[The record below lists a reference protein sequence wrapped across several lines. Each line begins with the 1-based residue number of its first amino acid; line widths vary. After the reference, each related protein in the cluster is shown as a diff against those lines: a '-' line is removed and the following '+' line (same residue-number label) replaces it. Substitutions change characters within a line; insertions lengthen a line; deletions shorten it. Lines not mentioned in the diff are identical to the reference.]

1 MCSSND
7 MKDIIKNIIK
17 GNQISEI
24 FDHVINNLYTNGP
37 VDWTDME
44 ILSYLAL
51 YRPNEFDIYKDRI
64 LNFMGVFYKDAR
76 RSSLNEII
84 FGQYKKYIRDTYNEY
99 YTPVQADIVKNI
111 SNVNCFSFSA
121 PTSTGKSFV
130 FRNLIE
136 RGSNDAVVVVPSRA
150 LINEYYLRLCELM
163 PDKSINILTFIDKI
177 NIAKARRNVFVVT
190 PERCRDLFKQKD
202 NFNVDLF
209 LFDEAQLS
217 DEESTRG
224 LFYDSIVRRCYKA
237 FPEAKF
243 VFAHPFINNPEA
255 QLIKNHLCDNVAT
268 AKLYEQKNVGQMYL
282 CVDDNNEFYHF
293 GIDKT
298 IMGTQKIKC
307 SFDPIE
313 KCIKDG
319 GSVLFYVS
327 KSKIYNKSFLNE
339 YGKYID
345 LCEEIDEENINNY
358 INELKSFTGGDTIAN
373 KDHFSQMISL
383 LKRGIVI
390 HHGSLPLQSRSIME
404 QYTRDG
410 FCKLCF
416 ATSTLEQGIN
426 MPFDIVVID
435 RFEASKPLE
444 MKNLIGRAGRS
455 SEDVKFDYGYVIVS
469 KSNMSKFR
477 EILNNPN
484 VLDDVSLLDKHE
496 EDNSDYSDF
505 KNAILN
511 DTFSDQYNL
520 TNNDLEKFSA
530 EESDVIIKRIID
542 TFYENGRLIS
552 FEEIDNDRSEIYC
565 TFDKLYRLYLGRDLS
580 DGEENVLHTAVKIML
595 WRIYGK
601 TFKNIC
607 WYRYSYVSRSSD
619 RKTMEKLGKNTN
631 NLEAK
636 FITGFNDLP
645 NKKLRAYSIFEKGT
659 KAKDVDYD
667 RIVYDTYDYID
678 KLIGFKLSDV
688 FYAAFYL
695 YYEKTRDERALSL
708 AKYVK
713 YGTDNERYIWM
724 IRYGMTFEDIELLD
738 KHIENINEKGI
749 VFKQSI
755 SSIPEDKKLSIIRYL

>member
-1 MCSSND
+1 
-7 MKDIIKNIIK
+7 MKEVIKNIINN
-17 GNQISEI
+17 NQVSEI
-24 FDHVINNLYTNGP
+24 FDYVISNIYKKGP
-37 VDWTDME
+37 VDGTDME

-51 YRPNEFDIYKDRI
+51 YRPNEFEIYKDKI
-64 LNFMGVFYKDAR
+64 LNYMGVFYKDVK

-111 SNVNCFSFSA
+111 SKANCFSFSA

-136 RGSNDAVVVVPSRA
+136 RGNNDAVVVVPSRA

-237 FPEAKF
+237 FSEAKF

-313 KCIKDG
+313 KCIRNG

-327 KSKIYNKSFLNE
+327 KSKIYSKSFLNE
-339 YGKYID
+339 YGRYID

-455 SEDVKFDYGYVIVS
+455 SEDVKFDYGYVIVF

-520 TNNDLEKFSA
+520 TNNDLEKLSA

-542 TFYENGRLIS
+542 TFYKNGKLIS
-552 FEEIDNDRSEIYC
+552 FDEIDNDRSEIYY
-565 TFDKLYRLYLGRDLS
+565 TFDRLYRLYLGRDLS

-595 WRIYGK
+595 WQIYGK

-607 WYRYSYVSRSSD
+607 WYRYSYVSRSSE
-619 RKTMEKLGKNTN
+619 RKKMERLGRNTN
-631 NLEAK
+631 ALEAK
-636 FITGFNDLP
+636 FITGFDDLP

-678 KLIGFKLSDV
+678 KLIGFKLSDI
-688 FYAAFYL
+688 FYGAFYL
-695 YYEKTRDERALSL
+695 YYEKTGDERALSL

-738 KHIENINEKGI
+738 KHIENINEQGI

-755 SSIPEDKKLSIIRYL
+755 SSIPEDKKQSIIRYL

>member
-1 MCSSND
+1 
-7 MKDIIKNIIK
+7 MKEVIKNIINN
-17 GNQISEI
+17 NQVSEI
-24 FDHVINNLYTNGP
+24 FDYVISNIYKKGP
-37 VDWTDME
+37 VDGTDME

-51 YRPNEFDIYKDRI
+51 YHPNEFEIYKDKI
-64 LNFMGVFYKDAR
+64 LNYMGVFYKDVK

-111 SNVNCFSFSA
+111 SKANCFSFSA

-136 RGSNDAVVVVPSRA
+136 RGNNDAVVVVPSRA

-163 PDKSINILTFIDKI
+163 PDRSINILTFIDKI
-177 NIAKARRNVFVVT
+177 NTAKVRRNIFVVT

-202 NFNVDLF
+202 SFNVDLF

-237 FPEAKF
+237 YPEAKF

-255 QLIKNHLCDNVAT
+255 QLLKNHLRNNVAAT
-268 AKLYEQKNVGQMYL
+268 LYEQKNVGQMYF
-282 CVDDNNEFYHF
+282 CVDNNNVFYHF

-307 SFDPIE
+307 SSDPIE
-313 KCIKDG
+313 KCIRNG

-339 YGKYID
+339 YGRYID
-345 LCEEIDEENINNY
+345 LCEEIDEDKINYY

-373 KDHFSQMISL
+373 KDHYSQMISL
-383 LKRGIVI
+383 LKRGIVT

-404 QYTRDG
+404 QYTRYG

-455 SEDVKFDYGYVIVS
+455 SENVKFDYGYVIVS

-484 VLDDVSLLDKHE
+484 ALDDVSLLDKQE

-530 EESDVIIKRIID
+530 EESDVIIKQIID
-542 TFYENGRLIS
+542 TFYKNGKLIS
-552 FEEIDNDRSEIYC
+552 FDEIGNDRSEIYY
-565 TFDKLYRLYLGRDLS
+565 TFDRLYRLYLGRDLS

-607 WYRYSYVSRSSD
+607 WYRYSYVSRSSE
-619 RKTMEKLGKNTN
+619 RKKMERLGRNTN
-631 NLEAK
+631 ALEAK
-636 FITGFNDLP
+636 FITGFDDLP

-695 YYEKTRDERALSL
+695 YYEKTKDERALSL

-738 KHIENINEKGI
+738 KHIENLNEQGI

-755 SSIPEDKKLSIIRYL
+755 SSIPEDKKQSIIRYL

>member
-1 MCSSND
+1 
-7 MKDIIKNIIK
+7 MKEVIKNIINN
-17 GNQISEI
+17 NQVSEI
-24 FDHVINNLYTNGP
+24 FDYVISNIYKKGP
-37 VDWTDME
+37 VDGTDME

-51 YRPNEFDIYKDRI
+51 YRPNEFEIYKDKI
-64 LNFMGVFYKDAR
+64 LNYMGVFYKDVK

-111 SNVNCFSFSA
+111 SKANCFSFSA

-136 RGSNDAVVVVPSRA
+136 RGNNDAVVVVPSRA

-163 PDKSINILTFIDKI
+163 PDRSINILTFIDKI
-177 NIAKARRNVFVVT
+177 NTAKVRRNIFVVT

-202 NFNVDLF
+202 SFNVDLF

-237 FPEAKF
+237 YPEAKF

-255 QLIKNHLCDNVAT
+255 QLLKNHLRNNVAAT
-268 AKLYEQKNVGQMYL
+268 LYEQKNVGQMYF
-282 CVDDNNEFYHF
+282 CVDNNNVFYHF

-313 KCIKDG
+313 KCIRNG

-339 YGKYID
+339 YGRYID
-345 LCEEIDEENINNY
+345 LCEEIDEDKINYY

-373 KDHFSQMISL
+373 KDHYSQMISL
-383 LKRGIVI
+383 LKRGIVT

-404 QYTRDG
+404 QYTRYG

-455 SEDVKFDYGYVIVS
+455 SENVKFDYGYVIVS

-484 VLDDVSLLDKHE
+484 ALDDVSLLDKQE

-542 TFYENGRLIS
+542 TFYKNGKLIS
-552 FEEIDNDRSEIYC
+552 FDEIDNDRSEIYY
-565 TFDKLYRLYLGRDLS
+565 TFDRLYRLYLGRDLS

-607 WYRYSYVSRSSD
+607 WYRYSYVSRSSE
-619 RKTMEKLGKNTN
+619 RKKMERLGRNTN
-631 NLEAK
+631 ALEVK
-636 FITGFNDLP
+636 FITGFDDLP

-695 YYEKTRDERALSL
+695 YYEKTKDERALSL

-738 KHIENINEKGI
+738 KHIENINEQGI

-755 SSIPEDKKLSIIRYL
+755 SSIPEDKKQSIIRYL

>member
-1 MCSSND
+1 MRSSND
-7 MKDIIKNIIK
+7 MKEVIKNIIN
-17 GNQISEI
+17 GDQISEI
-24 FDHVINNLYTNGP
+24 FDHVINNLYMRGP
-37 VDWTDME
+37 VDGTDME

-51 YRPNEFDIYKDRI
+51 YRPDEFEIYKDRI
-64 LNFMGVFYKDAR
+64 LNYMGVFYKDVKR
-76 RSSLNEII
+76 NSLKEVI
-84 FGQYKKYIRDTYNEY
+84 FGQYKKYIRDTYDEY

-111 SNVNCFSFSA
+111 SKANCFSFSA

-136 RGSNDAVVVVPSRA
+136 KGANDTVVVVPSRA
-150 LINEYYLRLCELM
+150 LINEYYLRLCDLM

-177 NIAKARRNVFVVT
+177 NTARARRNIFVVT

-202 NFNVDLF
+202 DFNVDLF

-237 FPEAKF
+237 YPEAKF

-255 QLIKNHLCDNVAT
+255 QLVKNHLVDKVA
-268 AKLYEQKNVGQMYL
+268 AARLYEQKNVGQMYM
-282 CVDDNNEFYHF
+282 CVDDNNVFYHF

-298 IMGTQKIKC
+298 IMGTQKIQC
-307 SFDPIE
+307 SFDPVE
-313 KCIKDG
+313 RCIKDG

-327 KSKIYNKSFLNE
+327 KSKIYNKGFLNE
-339 YGKYID
+339 YGRYID
-345 LCEEIDEENINNY
+345 LCEEIDEDKINYY

-373 KDHFSQMISL
+373 KDHYSQMISL
-383 LKRGIVI
+383 LKRGIVT
-390 HHGSLPLQSRSIME
+390 HHGSLPLQSRGIME

-426 MPFDIVVID
+426 MPFDIVVLD

-455 SEDVKFDYGYVIVS
+455 TEDVRFDYGYVIVS

-477 EILNNPN
+477 DILKKPN
-484 VLDDVSLLDKHE
+484 VLDAVSVLDKPE
-496 EDNSDYSDF
+496 GERSDYSDF
-505 KNAILN
+505 KDAILN
-511 DTFSDQYNL
+511 DTFSDLYNL
-520 TNNDLEKFSA
+520 TNNDLDKFSV
-530 EESDVIIKRIID
+530 EESDTIIKRIMD
-542 TFYENGRLIS
+542 SFYENGRLIT
-552 FEEIDNDRSEIYC
+552 FEEINNDRSEIYY
-565 TFDKLYRLYLGRDLS
+565 TFDRLYRLYLGRDLS

-619 RKTMEKLGKNTN
+619 RKVLEKFGRKTDE
-631 NLEAK
+631 LEAK
-636 FITGFNDLP
+636 FITGYDDLP
-645 NKKLRAYSIFEKGT
+645 NKGLRAYSIFEKGT
-659 KAKDVDYD
+659 KAKDIDYD

-678 KLIGFKLSDV
+678 KLIGFKLSDI

-695 YYEKTRDERALSL
+695 YYEKTKDERSLSL

-724 IRYGMTFEDIELLD
+724 IRYGMTFEDIEALD
-738 KHIENINEKGI
+738 EHIESINEREI

-755 SSIPEDKKLSIIRYL
+755 YGVPDDKKQSIIRYL

>member
-1 MCSSND
+1 
-7 MKDIIKNIIK
+7 MKEVIKNIINN
-17 GNQISEI
+17 NQVSEI
-24 FDHVINNLYTNGP
+24 FDYVISNIYKKGP
-37 VDWTDME
+37 VDGTDME

-51 YRPNEFDIYKDRI
+51 YRPNEFEIYKDKI
-64 LNFMGVFYKDAR
+64 LNYMGVFYKDVK

-111 SNVNCFSFSA
+111 SKANCFSFSA

-136 RGSNDAVVVVPSRA
+136 RGNNDAVVVVPSRA

-163 PDKSINILTFIDKI
+163 PDRSINILTFIDKI
-177 NIAKARRNVFVVT
+177 NTAKVRRNIFVVT

-202 NFNVDLF
+202 SFNVDLF

-237 FPEAKF
+237 YPEAKF

-255 QLIKNHLCDNVAT
+255 QLLKNHLRNNVAAT
-268 AKLYEQKNVGQMYL
+268 LYEQKNVGQMYF
-282 CVDDNNEFYHF
+282 CVDNNNVFYHF

-313 KCIKDG
+313 KCIRNG

-339 YGKYID
+339 YGRYID
-345 LCEEIDEENINNY
+345 LCEEIDEDKINYY

-373 KDHFSQMISL
+373 KDYFSQMISL

-542 TFYENGRLIS
+542 TFYKNGKLIS
-552 FEEIDNDRSEIYC
+552 FDEIDNDRSEIYC
-565 TFDKLYRLYLGRDLS
+565 TFDRLYRLYLGRDLS
-580 DGEENVLHTAVKIML
+580 DGEEDVLHTAVKIML

-607 WYRYSYVSRSSD
+607 WYRYSYVSCSSE
-619 RKTMEKLGKNTN
+619 RKKMERLGRNTN
-631 NLEAK
+631 ALEAK
-636 FITGFNDLP
+636 FITGFGDLP

-678 KLIGFKLSDV
+678 KLIGFKLSDI

-695 YYEKTRDERALSL
+695 YYEKTEDERALSL

-738 KHIENINEKGI
+738 KHIENINEQGI

-755 SSIPEDKKLSIIRYL
+755 SSIPEDKKQSIIRYL

>member
-255 QLIKNHLCDNVAT
+255 QLIKNHLCDNVST

-542 TFYENGRLIS
+542 TFYKNGKLIS
-552 FEEIDNDRSEIYC
+552 FDEIDNDRSEIYY
-565 TFDKLYRLYLGRDLS
+565 TFDRLYRLYLGRDLS

-607 WYRYSYVSRSSD
+607 WYRYSYVSRSSE
-619 RKTMEKLGKNTN
+619 RKKMERLGRNTN
-631 NLEAK
+631 ALEAK
-636 FITGFNDLP
+636 FITGFDDLP

-678 KLIGFKLSDV
+678 KLIGFKLSDI

-695 YYEKTRDERALSL
+695 YYEKTEDERALSL

-738 KHIENINEKGI
+738 KHIENINEQGI

-755 SSIPEDKKLSIIRYL
+755 SSIPEDKKQSIIRYL

>member
-1 MCSSND
+1 
-7 MKDIIKNIIK
+7 MKEIIRNIIN
-17 GNQISEI
+17 GNQIPEI
-24 FDHVINNLYTNGP
+24 FDYVMNNLYQKGP
-37 VDWTDME
+37 VDGTDME

-51 YRPNEFDIYKDRI
+51 YAPDVFVTHSEEI
-64 LNFMGVFYKDAR
+64 LSYMGVFYKDVK
-76 RSSLNEII
+76 RSTLKEVV
-84 FGQYKKYIRDTYNEY
+84 FGQYKKYIRETYEEN
-99 YTPVQADIVKNI
+99 YTPVQADIVKSI
-111 SNVNCFSFSA
+111 SKTNCFSFSA

-130 FRNLIE
+130 FINLIKK
-136 RGSNDAVVVVPSRA
+136 SVNDTVVVVPSRA
-150 LINEYYLRLCELM
+150 LINEYYLKLCSLM
-163 PDKSINILTFIDKI
+163 PDKNVNILTFIDKI
-177 NIAKARRNVFVVT
+177 NTAKANRNVFVVT

-237 FPEAKF
+237 YPKAKF

-255 QLIKNHLCDNVAT
+255 QLEKNNLNANVSAS
-268 AKLYEQKNVGQMYL
+268 KLYEQKNVGQMYL
-282 CVDDNNEFYHF
+282 CVDENNVFYHF
-293 GIDKT
+293 GIDKA
-298 IMGTQKIKC
+298 IMGTQKIEC

-313 KCIKDG
+313 KCIKNG

-327 KSKIYNKSFLNE
+327 KAKIYNKSFLNE
-339 YGKYID
+339 YGRYID
-345 LCEEIDEENINNY
+345 LCEDIDENKIDFY

-373 KDHFSQMISL
+373 KDHYSQMISL
-383 LKRGIVI
+383 LKRGIVT
-390 HHGSLPLQSRSIME
+390 HHGSLPLQSRSVIE

-410 FCKLCF
+410 FCRLCF

-426 MPFDIVVID
+426 MPFDVVVLD

-455 SEDVKFDYGYVIVS
+455 TEMVKFDYGYVIIP

-477 EILNNPN
+477 DILKEPN
-484 VLDDVSLLDKHE
+484 KLDTVSALDKHDDE
-496 EDNSDYSDF
+496 RSDYSDF
-505 KNAILN
+505 KEAILN
-511 DTFSDQYNL
+511 DTFSDQFNL
-520 TNNDLEKFSA
+520 TNKDLEKFSKN
-530 EESDVIIKRIID
+530 ESDAVIKSILGE
-542 TFYENGRLIS
+542 FYNNGELIRFENIN
-552 FEEIDNDRSEIYC
+552 NDRSAIYYS
-565 TFDKLYRLYLGRDLS
+565 FDRLYRLYLGRDLS
-580 DGEENVLHTAVKIML
+580 KGEENVLHTAVKIML

-607 WYRYSYVSRSSD
+607 WYRYSYVSCSSD
-619 RKTMEKLGKNTN
+619 RKILERSGRKTDA
-631 NLEAK
+631 LEAK
-636 FITGFNDLP
+636 FISGFDDLP
-645 NKKLRAYSIFEKGT
+645 NKELRPYGLFERGT

-678 KLIGFKLSDV
+678 KLIGFKLSDI

-695 YYEKTRDERALSL
+695 YYEKTNDERALSL

-724 IRYGMTFEDIELLD
+724 IRYGMSFEDIEVLD
-738 KHIENINEKGI
+738 EHIESINEKEI

-755 SSIPEDKKLSIIRYL
+755 NGVSEEKKQSIIRYL

>member
-565 TFDKLYRLYLGRDLS
+565 TFDRLYRLYLGRDLS

-636 FITGFNDLP
+636 FITGFDDLP

>member
-435 RFEASKPLE
+435 RFEAS
-444 MKNLIGRAGRS
+444 
-455 SEDVKFDYGYVIVS
+455 
-469 KSNMSKFR
+469 
-477 EILNNPN
+477 
-484 VLDDVSLLDKHE
+484 
-496 EDNSDYSDF
+496 
-505 KNAILN
+505 
-511 DTFSDQYNL
+511 
-520 TNNDLEKFSA
+520 
-530 EESDVIIKRIID
+530 
-542 TFYENGRLIS
+542 
-552 FEEIDNDRSEIYC
+552 
-565 TFDKLYRLYLGRDLS
+565 
-580 DGEENVLHTAVKIML
+580 
-595 WRIYGK
+595 
-601 TFKNIC
+601 
-607 WYRYSYVSRSSD
+607 
-619 RKTMEKLGKNTN
+619 
-631 NLEAK
+631 
-636 FITGFNDLP
+636 
-645 NKKLRAYSIFEKGT
+645 
-659 KAKDVDYD
+659 
-667 RIVYDTYDYID
+667 
-678 KLIGFKLSDV
+678 
-688 FYAAFYL
+688 
-695 YYEKTRDERALSL
+695 
-708 AKYVK
+708 
-713 YGTDNERYIWM
+713 
-724 IRYGMTFEDIELLD
+724 
-738 KHIENINEKGI
+738 
-749 VFKQSI
+749 
-755 SSIPEDKKLSIIRYL
+755 

>member
-1 MCSSND
+1 
-7 MKDIIKNIIK
+7 MKEVIKNIIK

-37 VDWTDME
+37 VDGTDME

-64 LNFMGVFYKDAR
+64 LNFMGVFYKDVK

-111 SNVNCFSFSA
+111 SNANCFSFSA

-255 QLIKNHLCDNVAT
+255 QLIKNHLCDNVAA

-298 IMGTQKIKC
+298 IMGTQKIQC
-307 SFDPIE
+307 SSDPIE

-410 FCKLCF
+410 FCILCF

-435 RFEASKPLE
+435 RFEASKPLK

-542 TFYENGRLIS
+542 TFYKNGKLIS
-552 FEEIDNDRSEIYC
+552 FDEIDNDRSEIYY
-565 TFDKLYRLYLGRDLS
+565 TFDRLYRLYLGRDLS
-580 DGEENVLHTAVKIML
+580 DGEEYVLHTAVKIML

-607 WYRYSYVSRSSD
+607 WYRYSYVSRSSE
-619 RKTMEKLGKNTN
+619 RKRMERLGRNTN
-631 NLEAK
+631 ALEAK
-636 FITGFNDLP
+636 FITGFDDLP
-645 NKKLRAYSIFEKGT
+645 NKKLRAYSIFEEGT

-678 KLIGFKLSDV
+678 KLIGFKLSDI

-695 YYEKTRDERALSL
+695 YYEKTEDERALSL

-738 KHIENINEKGI
+738 KHIENINEQGI

-755 SSIPEDKKLSIIRYL
+755 SSIPEDKKQSIIRYL

>member
-1 MCSSND
+1 
-7 MKDIIKNIIK
+7 MKEVIKNIINR
-17 GNQISEI
+17 NQIYEV
-24 FDHVINNLYTNGP
+24 FDYVINNLYTKGP
-37 VDWTDME
+37 VDGTDME

-51 YRPNEFDIYKDRI
+51 YCPNEFEIYKDKI
-64 LNFMGVFYKDAR
+64 LNYMGVFYKDVR
-76 RSSLNEII
+76 LNSLEEVI
-84 FGQYKKYIRDTYNEY
+84 FGQYKNYIRDTYDEY

-111 SNVNCFSFSA
+111 SEANCFSFSA

-136 RGSNDAVVVVPSRA
+136 KCSNDTVVVVPSRA
-150 LINEYYLRLCELM
+150 LINEYYLRLCELI

-177 NIAKARRNVFVVT
+177 NTAKAKRNIFVVT

-202 NFNVDLF
+202 SFNVDLF

-217 DEESTRG
+217 DEDSTRG

-237 FPEAKF
+237 YPEAKF

-255 QLIKNHLCDNVAT
+255 QLVKNHLRNKVA
-268 AKLYEQKNVGQMYL
+268 AKLYEQKNVGQMYF
-282 CVDDNNEFYHF
+282 CVDNDNVFYHF

-307 SFDPIE
+307 SFDPIK
-313 KCIKDG
+313 KCINNG

-339 YGKYID
+339 YGQYID
-345 LCEEIDEENINNY
+345 LCEEIDEDKINYY
-358 INELKSFTGGDTIAN
+358 INGLKSFTGGDTIAN
-373 KDHFSQMISL
+373 KDHYSQMISL
-383 LKRGIVI
+383 LKRGIVT
-390 HHGSLPLQSRSIME
+390 HHGSLPLQSRSIIE

-455 SEDVKFDYGYVIVS
+455 SENVKFDYGYVIVS

-484 VLDDVSLLDKHE
+484 ALDVVSLLDKQE

-542 TFYENGRLIS
+542 TFYKNGKLIS
-552 FEEIDNDRSEIYC
+552 FDEIDNDRSEIYY
-565 TFDKLYRLYLGRDLS
+565 TFDRLYRLYLGRNLS

-595 WRIYGK
+595 WQIYGK

-607 WYRYSYVSRSSD
+607 WYRYSYVSRSSE
-619 RKTMEKLGKNTN
+619 RKKMERLGRNTN
-631 NLEAK
+631 ALEAK
-636 FITGFNDLP
+636 FITGFDDLP

-678 KLIGFKLSDV
+678 KLIGFKLSDI

-695 YYEKTRDERALSL
+695 YYEKTEDERALSL

-755 SSIPEDKKLSIIRYL
+755 SSIPEDKKQSIIRYL

>member
-1 MCSSND
+1 
-7 MKDIIKNIIK
+7 
-17 GNQISEI
+17 
-24 FDHVINNLYTNGP
+24 
-37 VDWTDME
+37 
-44 ILSYLAL
+44 
-51 YRPNEFDIYKDRI
+51 
-64 LNFMGVFYKDAR
+64 
-76 RSSLNEII
+76 
-84 FGQYKKYIRDTYNEY
+84 
-99 YTPVQADIVKNI
+99 
-111 SNVNCFSFSA
+111 
-121 PTSTGKSFV
+121 
-130 FRNLIE
+130 
-136 RGSNDAVVVVPSRA
+136 
-150 LINEYYLRLCELM
+150 
-163 PDKSINILTFIDKI
+163 
-177 NIAKARRNVFVVT
+177 
-190 PERCRDLFKQKD
+190 
-202 NFNVDLF
+202 
-209 LFDEAQLS
+209 
-217 DEESTRG
+217 
-224 LFYDSIVRRCYKA
+224 
-237 FPEAKF
+237 
-243 VFAHPFINNPEA
+243 
-255 QLIKNHLCDNVAT
+255 
-268 AKLYEQKNVGQMYL
+268 MYF
-282 CVDDNNEFYHF
+282 CVDNNNVFYHF

-307 SFDPIE
+307 SSDPIE
-313 KCIKDG
+313 KCIRDG

-339 YGKYID
+339 YGRYID
-345 LCEEIDEENINNY
+345 LCEEIDEDKINYY

-373 KDHFSQMISL
+373 KDHYSQMISL
-383 LKRGIVI
+383 LKRGIVT

-404 QYTRDG
+404 QYTRYG

-455 SEDVKFDYGYVIVS
+455 SENVKFDYGYVIVS

-477 EILNNPN
+477 GILNNPN
-484 VLDDVSLLDKHE
+484 ALDDVSLLDKHE

-552 FEEIDNDRSEIYC
+552 FEEIDNDRSEIYY
-565 TFDKLYRLYLGRDLS
+565 TFDRLYRLYLGRDLS

-607 WYRYSYVSRSSD
+607 WYRYSYVSRSSE
-619 RKTMEKLGKNTN
+619 RKKMERLGRNTN
-631 NLEAK
+631 ALEAK
-636 FITGFNDLP
+636 FITGFDDLP

-695 YYEKTRDERALSL
+695 YYEKTKDERALSL

-738 KHIENINEKGI
+738 KHIENINEQGI

-755 SSIPEDKKLSIIRYL
+755 SSIPEDKKQSIIRYL

>member
-1 MCSSND
+1 

-17 GNQISEI
+17 GNQIYEI

-237 FPEAKF
+237 FPKAKF

-455 SEDVKFDYGYVIVS
+455 SEDVKFDFGYVIVS

-477 EILNNPN
+477 KILNNPN

-542 TFYENGRLIS
+542 TFYKNGKLIS
-552 FEEIDNDRSEIYC
+552 FDEIDNDRSEIYY
-565 TFDKLYRLYLGRDLS
+565 TFDRLYRLYLGRDLS

-607 WYRYSYVSRSSD
+607 WYRYSYVSSSSE
-619 RKTMEKLGKNTN
+619 RKKMERLGRNTN
-631 NLEAK
+631 ALEAK
-636 FITGFNDLP
+636 FITGFDDLP

-678 KLIGFKLSDV
+678 KLIGFKLSDI

-695 YYEKTRDERALSL
+695 YYEKTEDERALSL

-738 KHIENINEKGI
+738 KHIENINEQGI

-755 SSIPEDKKLSIIRYL
+755 SSIPEDKKQSIIRYL

>member
-190 PERCRDLFKQKD
+190 PERCRDLFKQKE

-565 TFDKLYRLYLGRDLS
+565 TFDRLYRLYLGRNLS

-619 RKTMEKLGKNTN
+619 RKIREKLGKNTN

-636 FITGFNDLP
+636 FITGFDDLP

>member
-1 MCSSND
+1 
-7 MKDIIKNIIK
+7 MKEVIKNIINN
-17 GNQISEI
+17 NQVSEI
-24 FDHVINNLYTNGP
+24 FDYVISNIYKKGP
-37 VDWTDME
+37 VDGTDME

-51 YRPNEFDIYKDRI
+51 YRPNEFEIYKDKI
-64 LNFMGVFYKDAR
+64 LNYMGVFYKDVK

-111 SNVNCFSFSA
+111 SKANCFSFSA

-136 RGSNDAVVVVPSRA
+136 RGNNDAVVVVPSRA

-177 NIAKARRNVFVVT
+177 NTAKVRRNIFVVT

-202 NFNVDLF
+202 SFNVDLF

-237 FPEAKF
+237 YPEAKF

-255 QLIKNHLCDNVAT
+255 QLLKNHLRNNVAAT
-268 AKLYEQKNVGQMYL
+268 LYEQKNVGQMYF
-282 CVDDNNEFYHF
+282 CVDNNNVFYHF

-313 KCIKDG
+313 KCIRNG

-339 YGKYID
+339 YGRYID
-345 LCEEIDEENINNY
+345 LCEEIDEDKINYY
-358 INELKSFTGGDTIAN
+358 INGLKSFTGGDTIAN
-373 KDHFSQMISL
+373 KDHYSQMISL
-383 LKRGIVI
+383 LKRGIVT

-455 SEDVKFDYGYVIVS
+455 SEDVKFDYGYVIIS

-477 EILNNPN
+477 KILNSSN
-484 VLDDVSLLDKHE
+484 VLDNVSLLDKHE
-496 EDNSDYSDF
+496 EDNSDYTDF

-542 TFYENGRLIS
+542 TFYKNGKLIS
-552 FEEIDNDRSEIYC
+552 FDEIDNDRSEIYY
-565 TFDKLYRLYLGRDLS
+565 TFDILYRLYLGRDLS

-607 WYRYSYVSRSSD
+607 WYRYSYVSRSSE
-619 RKTMEKLGKNTN
+619 RKKMERLGRNTN
-631 NLEAK
+631 ALEAK
-636 FITGFNDLP
+636 FITGFDDLP
-645 NKKLRAYSIFEKGT
+645 NKKLRAYSIFEEGT

-678 KLIGFKLSDV
+678 KLIGFKLSDI

-695 YYEKTRDERALSL
+695 YYEKTEDERALSL

-755 SSIPEDKKLSIIRYL
+755 SSIPEDKKQSIIRYL

>member
-1 MCSSND
+1 
-7 MKDIIKNIIK
+7 MKELIKNIIE
-17 GNQISEI
+17 GNCISEI
-24 FDHVINNLYTNGP
+24 FDYVLNNLYHKGP
-37 VDWTDME
+37 IDGTDME

-51 YRPNEFDIYKDRI
+51 YQPKIFEDYKEEI
-64 LNFMGVFYKDAR
+64 LNYMGVFYKDVKR
-76 RSSLNEII
+76 NSLKEVI
-84 FGQYKKYIRDTYNEY
+84 FGQYKKYIRDTYDKY

-111 SNVNCFSFSA
+111 SNANCFSFSA

-136 RGSNDAVVVVPSRA
+136 KGTNDTVVIVPSRA
-150 LINEYYLRLCELM
+150 LINEYYLRLCELI

-177 NIAKARRNVFVVT
+177 NTAKAKRNIFIVT

-202 NFNVDLF
+202 DFNVDLF

-224 LFYDSIVRRCYKA
+224 LFYDSIVRRSHKA
-237 FPEAKF
+237 YPEAKF

-255 QLIKNHLCDNVAT
+255 QLVKNHLDDKVAI
-268 AKLYEQKNVGQMYL
+268 ARLYEQKNVGQMYF
-282 CVDDNNEFYHF
+282 CVDDKNVFYHF

-298 IMGTQKIKC
+298 IMGTQKIQC
-307 SFDPIE
+307 TYDPIE

-327 KSKIYNKSFLNE
+327 KTKIYNKGFLNE
-339 YGKYID
+339 YGRYID
-345 LCEEIDEENINNY
+345 LCEEIDEDKINYY

-373 KDHFSQMISL
+373 KDHYSQMISL
-383 LKRGIVI
+383 LKRGIVT

-426 MPFDIVVID
+426 MPFDIVVLD

-455 SEDVKFDYGYVIVS
+455 SEKLKFDYGYVIIS

-477 EILNNPN
+477 EILNEPN
-484 VLDDVSLLDKHE
+484 VLDDVSVLDKHE
-496 EDNSDYSDF
+496 DVRSDYTDF

-511 DTFSDQYNL
+511 DTFSDLFNL
-520 TNNDLEKFSA
+520 TNNDLKKLSSED
-530 EESDVIIKRIID
+530 SDEIIKQIIS
-542 TFYENGRLIS
+542 TFYNKGALIS
-552 FEEIDNDRSEIYC
+552 FDEINDDKCTIYNL
-565 TFDKLYRLYLGRDLS
+565 FDKLYRVYLGRDLTK
-580 DGEENVLHTAVKIML
+580 GEENVLHTAVKIML

-601 TFKNIC
+601 TFKQIC
-607 WYRYSYVSRSSD
+607 WYRYSYVSQSSER
-619 RKTMEKLGKNTN
+619 RKFEKNGQKTDA
-631 NLEAK
+631 LEAK
-636 FITGFNDLP
+636 FITGYSDIP
-645 NKKLRAYSIFEKGT
+645 NNGLRAFSLFENGT

-678 KLIGFKLSDV
+678 KLIGFKLSDI
-688 FYAAFYL
+688 FYAAFYQ
-695 YYEKTRDERALSL
+695 YYEKTNDDKSL
-708 AKYVK
+708 RIAKYVK
-713 YGTDNERYIWM
+713 YGTDNERHIWM
-724 IRYGMTFEDIELLD
+724 IRYGMSFEDIEALD
-738 KHIENINEKGI
+738 NHIERIDEKGI

-755 SSIPEDKKLSIIRYL
+755 EKVPDDKKQSIIRYLL

>member
-1 MCSSND
+1 
-7 MKDIIKNIIK
+7 MKEVIKNIINN
-17 GNQISEI
+17 NQVSEI
-24 FDHVINNLYTNGP
+24 FDYVISNIYKKGP
-37 VDWTDME
+37 VDGTDME

-51 YRPNEFDIYKDRI
+51 YRPNEFEIYKDKI
-64 LNFMGVFYKDAR
+64 LNYMGVFYKDVK

-111 SNVNCFSFSA
+111 SKANCFSFSA

-136 RGSNDAVVVVPSRA
+136 RGNNDAVVVVPSRA

-163 PDKSINILTFIDKI
+163 PDRSINILTFIDKI
-177 NIAKARRNVFVVT
+177 NTAKVRRNIFVVT

-202 NFNVDLF
+202 SFNVDLF

-237 FPEAKF
+237 YPEAKF

-255 QLIKNHLCDNVAT
+255 QLLKNHLRNNVAAT
-268 AKLYEQKNVGQMYL
+268 LYEQKNVGQMYF
-282 CVDDNNEFYHF
+282 CVDNNNVFYHF

-307 SFDPIE
+307 SSDPIE
-313 KCIKDG
+313 KCIRNG
-319 GSVLFYVS
+319 GSVLFYVP

-339 YGKYID
+339 YGRYID
-345 LCEEIDEENINNY
+345 LCEEIDEDKINYY

-373 KDHFSQMISL
+373 KDYFSQMISL

-484 VLDDVSLLDKHE
+484 ILDDVSLLDKHE

-565 TFDKLYRLYLGRDLS
+565 TFDRLYRLYLGRDLS

-607 WYRYSYVSRSSD
+607 WYRYSYVSRSSE
-619 RKTMEKLGKNTN
+619 RKKMERLGRNTN
-631 NLEAK
+631 ALEAK
-636 FITGFNDLP
+636 FITGFDNLP

-695 YYEKTRDERALSL
+695 YYEKTKDERALSL

-738 KHIENINEKGI
+738 KHIENINEQGI

-755 SSIPEDKKLSIIRYL
+755 SSIPEDKKQSIIRYL

>member
-1 MCSSND
+1 
-7 MKDIIKNIIK
+7 MKEVIKNIIN
-17 GNQISEI
+17 GNQIDEI
-24 FDHVINNLYTNGP
+24 FDHVINNLYTKGP
-37 VDWTDME
+37 VDGTDME
-44 ILSYLAL
+44 ILSYLAE
-51 YRPNEFDIYKDRI
+51 YRPDEFEIYKNRI
-64 LNFMGVFYKDAR
+64 LNYMGVFYKDVKR
-76 RSSLNEII
+76 NSLKEVI
-84 FGQYKKYIRDTYNEY
+84 FGQYKKYIRDTYDKY

-111 SNVNCFSFSA
+111 SNANCFSFSA

-136 RGSNDAVVVVPSRA
+136 KGTNDTVVIVPSRA
-150 LINEYYLRLCELM
+150 LINEYYLRLCELI

-177 NIAKARRNVFVVT
+177 NTAKAKRNIFIVT

-202 NFNVDLF
+202 DFNVDLF

-224 LFYDSIVRRCYKA
+224 LFYDSIVRRSHKA
-237 FPEAKF
+237 YPEAKF

-255 QLIKNHLCDNVAT
+255 QLVKNHLDDKVAI
-268 AKLYEQKNVGQMYL
+268 ARLYEQKNVGQMYF
-282 CVDDNNEFYHF
+282 CVDDKNVFYHF

-298 IMGTQKIKC
+298 IMGTQKIQC
-307 SFDPIE
+307 TYDPIE

-327 KSKIYNKSFLNE
+327 KTKIYNKGFLNE
-339 YGKYID
+339 YGRYID
-345 LCEEIDEENINNY
+345 LCEEIDKDKINYY

-373 KDHFSQMISL
+373 KDHYSQMISL
-383 LKRGIVI
+383 LKRGIVT

-426 MPFDIVVID
+426 MPFDIVVLD
-435 RFEASKPLE
+435 KFEASKPLE

-455 SEDVKFDYGYVIVS
+455 SIDSKFDFGYVIVS
-469 KSNMSKFR
+469 DSNKSSFR
-477 EILNNPN
+477 KILKAPN
-484 VLDDVSLLDKHE
+484 ILDDVSVLDKHE
-496 EDNSDYSDF
+496 EERSDYSDF
-505 KNAILN
+505 KDAILN

-520 TNNDLEKFSA
+520 TNNDLKKISV
-530 EESDVIIKRIID
+530 EESDDVVKSILD
-542 TFYENGRLIS
+542 TFYIDGALIG
-552 FEEIDNDRSEIYC
+552 FKTIKDERNAVYYA
-565 TFDKLYRLYLGRDLS
+565 FDELYRLYLGRDLS
-580 DGEENVLHTAVKIML
+580 RGEESVLHTAVKIML

-607 WYRYSYVSRSSD
+607 WYRYSYVTRSED
-619 RKTMEKLGKNTN
+619 REKLERLGRSTDGVN
-631 NLEAK
+631 AM
-636 FITGFNDLP
+636 FITGYSDLP
-645 NKKLRAYSIFEKGT
+645 KKNLPLYGIYKDGT
-659 KAKDVDYD
+659 KATDVDYD

-678 KLIGFKLSDV
+678 KLIGFKLSDI

-695 YYEKTRDERALSL
+695 YYEKTKDERASSL

-713 YGTDNERYIWM
+713 YGTDNERHIWM
-724 IRYGMTFEDIELLD
+724 IRYGMTFEDIEILD
-738 KHIENINEKGI
+738 GHIERIDEKGI

-755 SSIPEDKKLSIIRYL
+755 EKVPDDKKQSVLRYLL

>member
-565 TFDKLYRLYLGRDLS
+565 TFDRLYRLYLGRNLS

-619 RKTMEKLGKNTN
+619 RKIREKLGKNTN

-636 FITGFNDLP
+636 FITGFDDLP

>member
-1 MCSSND
+1 
-7 MKDIIKNIIK
+7 MKEVIKNIINN
-17 GNQISEI
+17 NQVSEI
-24 FDHVINNLYTNGP
+24 FDYVISNIYKKGP
-37 VDWTDME
+37 VDGTDME

-51 YRPNEFDIYKDRI
+51 YSPNEFEIFKDKI
-64 LNFMGVFYKDAR
+64 LNYMGVFYKDVK

-111 SNVNCFSFSA
+111 SKANCFSFSA

-136 RGSNDAVVVVPSRA
+136 RGNNDAVVVVPSRA

-163 PDKSINILTFIDKI
+163 PDRSINILTFIDKI
-177 NIAKARRNVFVVT
+177 NTAKVRRNIFVVT

-202 NFNVDLF
+202 SFNVDLF

-237 FPEAKF
+237 YPEAKF

-339 YGKYID
+339 YGRYID
-345 LCEEIDEENINNY
+345 LCEEIDEDKINYY

-373 KDHFSQMISL
+373 KDHYSQMISL
-383 LKRGIVI
+383 LKRGIVT

-404 QYTRDG
+404 QYTRYG

-455 SEDVKFDYGYVIVS
+455 SENVKFDYGYVIVS

-484 VLDDVSLLDKHE
+484 ALDDVSLLDKQE

-542 TFYENGRLIS
+542 TFYKNGKLIS
-552 FEEIDNDRSEIYC
+552 FDEIGNDRSEIYY
-565 TFDKLYRLYLGRDLS
+565 TFDRLYRLYLGRDLS

-607 WYRYSYVSRSSD
+607 WYRYSYVSRSSE
-619 RKTMEKLGKNTN
+619 RKKMERLGRNTN
-631 NLEAK
+631 ALEAK
-636 FITGFNDLP
+636 FITGFYDLP

-695 YYEKTRDERALSL
+695 YYEKTKDERALSL

-738 KHIENINEKGI
+738 KHIENINEQGI

-755 SSIPEDKKLSIIRYL
+755 SSIPEDKKQSIIRYL

>member
-1 MCSSND
+1 MRSSND
-7 MKDIIKNIIK
+7 MKEVIKNIIN
-17 GNQISEI
+17 GDQISEI
-24 FDHVINNLYTNGP
+24 FDHVINNLYMRGP
-37 VDWTDME
+37 VDGTDME

-51 YRPNEFDIYKDRI
+51 YRPDEFEIYKDRI
-64 LNFMGVFYKDAR
+64 LNYMGVFYKDVKR
-76 RSSLNEII
+76 NSLKEVI
-84 FGQYKKYIRDTYNEY
+84 FGQYKKYIRDTYDEY

-111 SNVNCFSFSA
+111 SKANCFSFSA

-136 RGSNDAVVVVPSRA
+136 KGANDTVVVVPSRA
-150 LINEYYLRLCELM
+150 LINEYYLRLCDLM

-177 NIAKARRNVFVVT
+177 NTARARRNIFVVT

-202 NFNVDLF
+202 DFNVDLF

-237 FPEAKF
+237 YPEAKF

-255 QLIKNHLCDNVAT
+255 QLVKNHLVDKVA
-268 AKLYEQKNVGQMYL
+268 AARLYEQKNVGQMYM
-282 CVDDNNEFYHF
+282 CVDDNNVFYHF

-298 IMGTQKIKC
+298 IMGTQKIQC
-307 SFDPIE
+307 SFDPVE
-313 KCIKDG
+313 RCIKDG

-327 KSKIYNKSFLNE
+327 KSKIYNKGFLNE
-339 YGKYID
+339 YGRYID
-345 LCEEIDEENINNY
+345 LCEEIDEDKINYY

-373 KDHFSQMISL
+373 KDHYSQMISL
-383 LKRGIVI
+383 LKRGIVT
-390 HHGSLPLQSRSIME
+390 HHGSLPLQSRGIME

-426 MPFDIVVID
+426 MPFDIVVLD

-455 SEDVKFDYGYVIVS
+455 TEDVRFDYGYVIVS

-477 EILNNPN
+477 DILKKPN
-484 VLDDVSLLDKHE
+484 VLDAVSVLDKPE
-496 EDNSDYSDF
+496 GERSDYSDF
-505 KNAILN
+505 KDAILN

-520 TNNDLEKFSA
+520 TNNDLEKFSI
-530 EESDVIIKRIID
+530 EESDTIVKRIMD
-542 TFYENGRLIS
+542 SFYDNGRLIT
-552 FEEIDNDRSEIYC
+552 FEEINNDRSEIYY
-565 TFDKLYRLYLGRDLS
+565 TFGRLYRLYLGRDLS

-601 TFKNIC
+601 TFKNVC

-619 RKTMEKLGKNTN
+619 RKVLERFGRKTDE
-631 NLEAK
+631 LEAK
-636 FITGFNDLP
+636 FITGYDDLP
-645 NKKLRAYSIFEKGT
+645 NKGLRAYSIFEKGT
-659 KAKDVDYD
+659 KAKDIDYD

-678 KLIGFKLSDV
+678 KLIGFKLSDI

-695 YYEKTRDERALSL
+695 YYEKTKDERSLSL

-724 IRYGMTFEDIELLD
+724 IRYGMAFEDIEALD
-738 KHIENINEKGI
+738 EHIESINEREI

-755 SSIPEDKKLSIIRYL
+755 NGVPDDKKQSIIRYL

>member
-1 MCSSND
+1 
-7 MKDIIKNIIK
+7 MKEVIKNIIN

-24 FDHVINNLYTNGP
+24 LEYVISNLYMKGP
-37 VDWTDME
+37 VDGTDME
-44 ILSYLAL
+44 ILSYLAE
-51 YRPNEFDIYKDRI
+51 YCTDEFEIYKDRI
-64 LNFMGVFYKDAR
+64 LNYMGVFYKDVKR
-76 RSSLNEII
+76 NSLKEVI
-84 FGQYKKYIRDTYNEY
+84 FGQYKKYIRDTYDEY

-111 SNVNCFSFSA
+111 SNANCFSFSA

-136 RGSNDAVVVVPSRA
+136 KGVNDTVVVVPSRA

-163 PDKSINILTFIDKI
+163 PDKRINILTFIDKI
-177 NIAKARRNVFVVT
+177 NTARARRNIFVVT

-237 FPEAKF
+237 YPEAKF

-255 QLIKNHLCDNVAT
+255 QLVKNHLIDKVSA
-268 AKLYEQKNVGQMYL
+268 ARLYEQKNVGQMYL
-282 CVDDNNEFYHF
+282 CVDDSNVYYHF

-298 IMGTQKIKC
+298 IMGTQKIQC
-307 SFDPIE
+307 AFDPIE
-313 KCIKDG
+313 KCIKNG

-327 KSKIYNKSFLNE
+327 KAKIYNKGFLNE
-339 YGKYID
+339 YGRYID
-345 LCEEIDEENINNY
+345 LCEEIDEDKINFY

-373 KDHFSQMISL
+373 KDHYSQMISL
-383 LKRGIVI
+383 LKRGIVT

-426 MPFDIVVID
+426 MPFDIVVLD

-455 SEDVKFDYGYVIVS
+455 SIDTKFDFGYVIVS

-477 EILNNPN
+477 DILKEPN
-484 VLDDVSLLDKHE
+484 VLDDVSVLDKHE
-496 EDNSDYSDF
+496 EERSDYSDF
-505 KNAILN
+505 KDAILN

-520 TNNDLEKFSA
+520 TNNDLEKFSV
-530 EESDVIIKRIID
+530 EESDAVIKSVLDIFYVNGALIGFDIIKD
-542 TFYENGRLIS
+542 
-552 FEEIDNDRSEIYC
+552 DRSAVYYA
-565 TFDKLYRLYLGRDLS
+565 FDELYKLYLGRDLS
-580 DGEENVLHTAVKIML
+580 KGEESVLHTAVKIML

-607 WYRYSYVSRSSD
+607 WYRYSYVTCSKERKRLERLGRSTD
-619 RKTMEKLGKNTN
+619 GVNAM
-631 NLEAK
+631 
-636 FITGFNDLP
+636 FITEYNDLP
-645 NKKLRAYSIFEKGT
+645 KKNLPLYGMYKEGT
-659 KAKDVDYD
+659 KATDVDYD

-678 KLIGFKLSDV
+678 KLIGFKLSDI

-695 YYEKTRDERALSL
+695 YYEKTKDERALSL

-724 IRYGMTFEDIELLD
+724 IRYGMTFEDIEALD
-738 KHIENINEKGI
+738 EHIESINEREI

-755 SSIPEDKKLSIIRYL
+755 NGVPDDKKQAIIRYL

>member
-1 MCSSND
+1 
-7 MKDIIKNIIK
+7 MKEVIKNIIN
-17 GNQISEI
+17 GNQISEL
-24 FDHVINNLYTNGP
+24 FDYVINNLYTKGP
-37 VDWTDME
+37 VDETDME

-51 YRPNEFDIYKDRI
+51 YRPDEFEIYKDRI
-64 LNFMGVFYKDAR
+64 LNYMGVFYKKDVK
-76 RSSLNEII
+76 RSSLNEVI
-84 FGQYKKYIRDTYNEY
+84 FGQYKKYIWDTYDKY

-111 SNVNCFSFSA
+111 SKANCFSFSA

-136 RGSNDAVVVVPSRA
+136 KGANDTVVVVPSRA

-163 PDKSINILTFIDKI
+163 PDKSVNILTFIDKI
-177 NIAKARRNVFVVT
+177 NTAKARRNIFVVT

-237 FPEAKF
+237 YPEAKF

-255 QLIKNHLCDNVAT
+255 QLVKNHLIDKVA
-268 AKLYEQKNVGQMYL
+268 AARLYEQKNVGQMYL
-282 CVDDNNEFYHF
+282 CVDDNNVFYHF

-298 IMGTQKIKC
+298 IMGTHKIQC

-313 KCIKDG
+313 KCIIDG

-327 KSKIYNKSFLNE
+327 KSKIYNKGFLNE
-339 YGKYID
+339 YGRYID
-345 LCEEIDEENINNY
+345 LCEEKDEDKINYY

-373 KDHFSQMISL
+373 KDHYSQMISL
-383 LKRGIVI
+383 LKRGIVT

-410 FCKLCF
+410 YCKLCF

-426 MPFDIVVID
+426 MPFDIVVLD

-455 SEDVKFDYGYVIVS
+455 SIDTKFDFGYVIVS

-477 EILNNPN
+477 DILKEPN
-484 VLDDVSLLDKHE
+484 VLDDVSVLDKHE
-496 EDNSDYSDF
+496 EERSDYSDF
-505 KNAILN
+505 KDAILN

-520 TNNDLEKFSA
+520 TNNDLEKFSV
-530 EESDVIIKRIID
+530 EESDAVIKSVLD
-542 TFYENGRLIS
+542 TFYVNGALIG
-552 FEEIDNDRSEIYC
+552 FDIIKDDRSAVYYA
-565 TFDKLYRLYLGRDLS
+565 FDELYKLYLGRDLS
-580 DGEENVLHTAVKIML
+580 KGEESVLHTAVKIML

-607 WYRYSYVSRSSD
+607 WYRYSYVTCSKERKRLERLGRSTD
-619 RKTMEKLGKNTN
+619 GVNAM
-631 NLEAK
+631 
-636 FITGFNDLP
+636 FITEYNDLP
-645 NKKLRAYSIFEKGT
+645 KKNLPLYGMYKEGT
-659 KAKDVDYD
+659 KATDVDYD

-678 KLIGFKLSDV
+678 KLIGFKLSDI

-695 YYEKTRDERALSL
+695 YYEKTKDERALSL

-724 IRYGMTFEDIELLD
+724 IRYGLTFEDIEALD
-738 KHIENINEKGI
+738 EHIESINERGI

-755 SSIPEDKKLSIIRYL
+755 NGVADDKKQAIIRYL

>member
-1 MCSSND
+1 
-7 MKDIIKNIIK
+7 MKELIKNIIE
-17 GNQISEI
+17 GNCISEI
-24 FDHVINNLYTNGP
+24 FDYVLNNLYHKGP
-37 VDWTDME
+37 IDGTDME

-51 YRPNEFDIYKDRI
+51 YQPKIFEDYKEEI
-64 LNFMGVFYKDAR
+64 LNYMGVFYKDVKR
-76 RSSLNEII
+76 NSLKEVI
-84 FGQYKKYIRDTYNEY
+84 FGQYKKYIRDTYDKY

-111 SNVNCFSFSA
+111 SNANCFSFSA

-136 RGSNDAVVVVPSRA
+136 KGTNDTVVIVPSRA
-150 LINEYYLRLCELM
+150 LINEYYLRLCELI

-177 NIAKARRNVFVVT
+177 NTAKAKRNIFIVT

-202 NFNVDLF
+202 DFNVDLF

-224 LFYDSIVRRCYKA
+224 LFYDSIVRRSHKA
-237 FPEAKF
+237 YPEAKF

-255 QLIKNHLCDNVAT
+255 QLVKNHLDDKVAI
-268 AKLYEQKNVGQMYL
+268 ARLYEQKNVGQMYF
-282 CVDDNNEFYHF
+282 CVDDKNVFYHF

-298 IMGTQKIKC
+298 IMGTQKIQC
-307 SFDPIE
+307 TYDPIE

-327 KSKIYNKSFLNE
+327 KTKIYNKGFLNE
-339 YGKYID
+339 YGRYID
-345 LCEEIDEENINNY
+345 LCEEIDEDKINYY

-373 KDHFSQMISL
+373 KDHYSQMISL
-383 LKRGIVI
+383 LKRGIVT

-426 MPFDIVVID
+426 MPFDIVVLD
-435 RFEASKPLE
+435 KFEASKPLE

-455 SEDVKFDYGYVIVS
+455 SIDSKFDFGYVIVS
-469 KSNMSKFR
+469 DSNKSSFR
-477 EILNNPN
+477 KILKAPN
-484 VLDDVSLLDKHE
+484 ILDDVSVLDKHE
-496 EDNSDYSDF
+496 EERSDYSDF
-505 KNAILN
+505 KDAILN

-520 TNNDLEKFSA
+520 TNNDLKKFSV
-530 EESDVIIKRIID
+530 EESDDVVKSILD
-542 TFYENGRLIS
+542 TFYIDGALIG
-552 FEEIDNDRSEIYC
+552 FETIKDERNAVYYA
-565 TFDKLYRLYLGRDLS
+565 FDELYRLYLGRDLS
-580 DGEENVLHTAVKIML
+580 RGEESVLHTAVKIML
-595 WRIYGK
+595 WSIYGK

-607 WYRYSYVSRSSD
+607 WYRYSYVTRSEE
-619 RKTMEKLGKNTN
+619 RKKLEKLGRSTDGVN
-631 NLEAK
+631 AM
-636 FITGFNDLP
+636 FITGYSDLP
-645 NKKLRAYSIFEKGT
+645 KKNLPLYGIYKEGT
-659 KAKDVDYD
+659 KAADVDYD

-678 KLIGFKLSDV
+678 KLIGFKLSDI

-695 YYEKTRDERALSL
+695 YYEKTKDERASSL

-713 YGTDNERYIWM
+713 YGTDNERHIWM
-724 IRYGMTFEDIELLD
+724 IRYGMTFEDIEILD
-738 KHIENINEKGI
+738 GHIERIDEKGI

-755 SSIPEDKKLSIIRYL
+755 EKVPDDKKQSVLRYLL

>member
-1 MCSSND
+1 
-7 MKDIIKNIIK
+7 MKEVIKNIINN
-17 GNQISEI
+17 NQVSEI
-24 FDHVINNLYTNGP
+24 FDYVISNIYKKGP
-37 VDWTDME
+37 VDGTDME

-51 YRPNEFDIYKDRI
+51 YRPNEFEIYKDKI
-64 LNFMGVFYKDAR
+64 LNYMGVFYKDVK

-111 SNVNCFSFSA
+111 SKANCFSFSA

-136 RGSNDAVVVVPSRA
+136 RGNNDAVVVVPSRA

-163 PDKSINILTFIDKI
+163 PDRSINILTFIDKI
-177 NIAKARRNVFVVT
+177 NTAKVRRNIFVVT

-202 NFNVDLF
+202 SFNVDLF

-237 FPEAKF
+237 YPEAKF

-255 QLIKNHLCDNVAT
+255 QLLKNHLRNNVAAT
-268 AKLYEQKNVGQMYL
+268 LYEQKNVGQMYF
-282 CVDDNNEFYHF
+282 CVDNNNVFYHF

-313 KCIKDG
+313 KCIRNG

-339 YGKYID
+339 YGRYID
-345 LCEEIDEENINNY
+345 LCEEIDEDKINYY

-373 KDHFSQMISL
+373 KDYFSQMISL

-542 TFYENGRLIS
+542 TFYKNGKLIS
-552 FEEIDNDRSEIYC
+552 FDEIDNDRSEIYY
-565 TFDKLYRLYLGRDLS
+565 TFDRLYRLYLGRDLS
-580 DGEENVLHTAVKIML
+580 DGEEDVLHTAVKIML

-607 WYRYSYVSRSSD
+607 WYRYSYVSCSSE
-619 RKTMEKLGKNTN
+619 RKKMERLGRNTN
-631 NLEAK
+631 ALEAK
-636 FITGFNDLP
+636 FITGFGDLP
-645 NKKLRAYSIFEKGT
+645 NKKLRSYSIFEKGT

-678 KLIGFKLSDV
+678 KLIGFKLSDI

-695 YYEKTRDERALSL
+695 YYEKTEDERALSL

-738 KHIENINEKGI
+738 KHIENINEQGI

-755 SSIPEDKKLSIIRYL
+755 SSIPEDKKQSIIRYL

>member
-7 MKDIIKNIIK
+7 MKEVIKNIINN
-17 GNQISEI
+17 NQVSEI
-24 FDHVINNLYTNGP
+24 FDYVISNIYKKGP
-37 VDWTDME
+37 VDGTDME

-51 YRPNEFDIYKDRI
+51 YRPNEFEIYKDKI
-64 LNFMGVFYKDAR
+64 LNYMGVFYKDVK

-111 SNVNCFSFSA
+111 SKANCFSFSA

-136 RGSNDAVVVVPSRA
+136 RGNNDAVVVVPSRA

-163 PDKSINILTFIDKI
+163 PDRSINILTFIDKI
-177 NIAKARRNVFVVT
+177 NTAKVRRNIFVVT

-202 NFNVDLF
+202 SFNVDLF

-237 FPEAKF
+237 YPEAKF

-255 QLIKNHLCDNVAT
+255 QLLKNHLRNNVAAT
-268 AKLYEQKNVGQMYL
+268 LYEQKNVGQMYF
-282 CVDDNNEFYHF
+282 CVDNNNVFYHF

-313 KCIKDG
+313 KCIRNG

-339 YGKYID
+339 YGQYID
-345 LCEEIDEENINNY
+345 LCEEIDEDKINYY
-358 INELKSFTGGDTIAN
+358 INGLKSFTGGDTIAN
-373 KDHFSQMISL
+373 KDHYSQMISL
-383 LKRGIVI
+383 LKRGIVT
-390 HHGSLPLQSRSIME
+390 HHGSLPLQSRSIIE

-455 SEDVKFDYGYVIVS
+455 SENVKFDYGYVIVS

-484 VLDDVSLLDKHE
+484 ALDVVSLLDKQE

-542 TFYENGRLIS
+542 TFYKNGKLIS
-552 FEEIDNDRSEIYC
+552 FDEIDNDRSEIYY
-565 TFDKLYRLYLGRDLS
+565 TFDRLYRLYLGRDLS

-595 WRIYGK
+595 WQIYGK

-607 WYRYSYVSRSSD
+607 WYRYSYVSRSSE
-619 RKTMEKLGKNTN
+619 RKKMERLGRNTN
-631 NLEAK
+631 ALEAK
-636 FITGFNDLP
+636 FITGFDDLP

-678 KLIGFKLSDV
+678 KLIGFKLSDI

-695 YYEKTRDERALSL
+695 YYEKTEDERALSL

-755 SSIPEDKKLSIIRYL
+755 SSTLSVSLWRR

>member
-1 MCSSND
+1 
-7 MKDIIKNIIK
+7 MKELIKNIIE
-17 GNQISEI
+17 GNCISEI
-24 FDHVINNLYTNGP
+24 FDYVLNNLYHKGP
-37 VDWTDME
+37 IDGTDME

-51 YRPNEFDIYKDRI
+51 YQPKIFEDYKEEI
-64 LNFMGVFYKDAR
+64 LNYMGVFYKDVKR
-76 RSSLNEII
+76 NSLKEVI
-84 FGQYKKYIRDTYNEY
+84 FGQYKKYIRDTYDKY

-111 SNVNCFSFSA
+111 SNANCFSFSA

-136 RGSNDAVVVVPSRA
+136 KGTNDTVVIVPSRA
-150 LINEYYLRLCELM
+150 LINEYYLRLCELI

-177 NIAKARRNVFVVT
+177 NTAKAKRNIFIVT

-202 NFNVDLF
+202 DFNVDLF

-224 LFYDSIVRRCYKA
+224 LFYDSIVRRSHKA
-237 FPEAKF
+237 YPEAKF

-255 QLIKNHLCDNVAT
+255 QLVKNHLDDKVAI
-268 AKLYEQKNVGQMYL
+268 ARLYEQKNVGQMYF
-282 CVDDNNEFYHF
+282 CVDDKNVFYHF

-298 IMGTQKIKC
+298 IMGTQKIQC
-307 SFDPIE
+307 TYDPIE

-327 KSKIYNKSFLNE
+327 KTKIYNKGFLNE
-339 YGKYID
+339 YGRYID
-345 LCEEIDEENINNY
+345 LCEEIDEDKVNYY

-373 KDHFSQMISL
+373 KDHYSQMISL
-383 LKRGIVI
+383 LKRGIVT

-426 MPFDIVVID
+426 MPFDIVVLD
-435 RFEASKPLE
+435 KFEASKPLE

-455 SEDVKFDYGYVIVS
+455 SIDSKFDFGYVIVS
-469 KSNMSKFR
+469 DSNKSSFR
-477 EILNNPN
+477 KILKAPN
-484 VLDDVSLLDKHE
+484 ILDDVSVLDKHE
-496 EDNSDYSDF
+496 EERSDYSDF
-505 KNAILN
+505 KDAILN

-520 TNNDLEKFSA
+520 TNNDLKKFSV
-530 EESDVIIKRIID
+530 EESDDVVKSILD
-542 TFYENGRLIS
+542 TFYIDGALIG
-552 FEEIDNDRSEIYC
+552 FETIKDERNAVYYA
-565 TFDKLYRLYLGRDLS
+565 FDELYRLYLGRDLS
-580 DGEENVLHTAVKIML
+580 RGEESVLHTAVKIML

-607 WYRYSYVSRSSD
+607 WYRYSYVTRSEE
-619 RKTMEKLGKNTN
+619 RKKLEKLGRSTDGVN
-631 NLEAK
+631 AM
-636 FITGFNDLP
+636 FITGYSDLP
-645 NKKLRAYSIFEKGT
+645 KKNLPLYGIYKEGT
-659 KAKDVDYD
+659 KATDVDYD

-678 KLIGFKLSDV
+678 KLIGFKLSDI

-695 YYEKTRDERALSL
+695 YYEKTKDERASSL

-713 YGTDNERYIWM
+713 YGTDNERHIWM
-724 IRYGMTFEDIELLD
+724 IRYGMTFEDIEILD
-738 KHIENINEKGI
+738 GHIERIDEKGI

-755 SSIPEDKKLSIIRYL
+755 EKVPDDKKQSVLRYLL

>member
-484 VLDDVSLLDKHE
+484 ILDDVSLLDKHE

-505 KNAILN
+505 KKAILN

-565 TFDKLYRLYLGRDLS
+565 TFDRLYRLYLGRDLS

-619 RKTMEKLGKNTN
+619 RKKMEKSGKNTN

-636 FITGFNDLP
+636 FITGFDDLP

>member
-1 MCSSND
+1 
-7 MKDIIKNIIK
+7 MKEVIKNIIN
-17 GNQISEI
+17 GDQISEI
-24 FDHVINNLYTNGP
+24 FDYVINNLYMRGP
-37 VDWTDME
+37 VDGTDME

-51 YRPNEFDIYKDRI
+51 YRPNEFEIYKDRI
-64 LNFMGVFYKDAR
+64 LNYMGVFYKDVKR
-76 RSSLNEII
+76 NSLREVI
-84 FGQYKKYIRDTYNEY
+84 FGQYKKYIRDTYDEY

-111 SNVNCFSFSA
+111 SKVNCFSFSA

-136 RGSNDAVVVVPSRA
+136 KGANDMVVVVPSRA
-150 LINEYYLRLCELM
+150 LINEYYLRLCDLM

-177 NIAKARRNVFVVT
+177 NTARARRNIFVVT

-202 NFNVDLF
+202 DFNVDLF

-237 FPEAKF
+237 YPEAKF

-255 QLIKNHLCDNVAT
+255 QLVKNHLVDKVA
-268 AKLYEQKNVGQMYL
+268 AARLYEQKNVGQMYM
-282 CVDDNNEFYHF
+282 CVDDNNVFYHF

-298 IMGTQKIKC
+298 IMGTQKIQC
-307 SFDPIE
+307 SFDPVE
-313 KCIKDG
+313 RCIKDG

-327 KSKIYNKSFLNE
+327 KSKIYNKGFLNE
-339 YGKYID
+339 YGRYID
-345 LCEEIDEENINNY
+345 LCEEIDEDKINYY

-373 KDHFSQMISL
+373 KDHYSQMISL
-383 LKRGIVI
+383 LKRGIVT
-390 HHGSLPLQSRSIME
+390 HHGSLPLQSRGIME

-426 MPFDIVVID
+426 MPFDIVVLD

-455 SEDVKFDYGYVIVS
+455 TEDVKFDYGYVIVS
-469 KSNMSKFR
+469 NSNMSKFR
-477 EILNNPN
+477 EILKTSNII
-484 VLDDVSLLDKHE
+484 DDVSVLDKHE
-496 EDNSDYSDF
+496 EERTDYSDF
-505 KNAILN
+505 KDAILN

-520 TNNDLEKFSA
+520 TNNDLEKFSV
-530 EESDVIIKRIID
+530 EESDAIIKRIMD
-542 TFYENGRLIS
+542 VFYENGRLIT
-552 FEEIDNDRSEIYC
+552 FEEINNDRSEIYYS
-565 TFDKLYRLYLGRDLS
+565 FDRLYRLYLGRDLS

-619 RKTMEKLGKNTN
+619 RKVLERFGRKTDE
-631 NLEAK
+631 LEAK
-636 FITGFNDLP
+636 FITGYDDIP
-645 NKKLRAYSIFEKGT
+645 NNGLRAYSIFEKGT

-678 KLIGFKLSDV
+678 KLIGFKLCDI

-695 YYEKTRDERALSL
+695 YYEKSKDERALSL

-724 IRYGMTFEDIELLD
+724 IRYGMTFEDIEALD
-738 KHIENINEKGI
+738 EHIESINEREI

-755 SSIPEDKKLSIIRYL
+755 NGVPDDKKQSIIRYL